1 MMPLEFN
8 PESGTVVAAEAWT
21 MAEIDV
27 AMEGILTRFSSRLPL
42 DFQAHIVLKPNLNND
57 LVALT
62 GNSTDLRVMAALIE
76 GLQRR
81 GFERITIADGSN
93 VGVERRDIDTFKRLR
108 VSALAERLGVDTVN
122 LNKDPGRRVKLH
134 GGAEPRISKLVEE
147 CDFLISVP
155 TIKTHVEAGLSCAMK
170 NWVGIVVG
178 QDKRQMHLA
187 INRNIQAIHE
197 HVAPD
202 LVVVDGIIGMEG
214 NGPGDGDPVRLG
226 LLLGASS
233 APLCDLVV
241 AKMMGLE
248 IDRIP
253 YLGHALERGMLT
265 PADVTAVDG
274 EIQCHRSIE
283 PAPERSRL
291 AVLSEDPRLAWLKR
305 AARPLTDKPGVAKAA
320 YRLGVIQ
327 DVYSPVDDGVQGV
340 KRTRSDCGTCSAC
353 ADACPTRLPLER
365 IGVDTQPPDC
375 IGCLYCWWV
384 CPDDVITLDGPL
396 EAMVRQAD
404 RYKAVISG
412 L

>member
-1 MMPLEFN
+1 
-8 PESGTVVAAEAWT
+8 
-21 MAEIDV
+21 
-27 AMEGILTRFSSRLPL
+27 MEGILSRFSERLPPDL
-42 DFQAHIVLKPNLNND
+42 QAHIVLKPNLNND

-62 GNSTDLRVMAALIE
+62 GNSTDLRVLAALIE

-108 VSALAERLGVDTVN
+108 VSGLAERLGVGTVN

-134 GGAEPRISKLVEE
+134 GGAEPRISKIVEE

-178 QDKRQMHLA
+178 QDKRQMHRA
-187 INRNIQAIHE
+187 INQNIQAIHE
-197 HVAPD
+197 YVTPD

-226 LLLGASS
+226 LLLGATS
-233 APLCDLVV
+233 AALCDLVV
-241 AKMMGLE
+241 AQMVGLE
-248 IDRIP
+248 LERIP

-265 PADVTAVDG
+265 EADVAVVSDTV
-274 EIQCHRSIE
+274 QCHRSIQ

-305 AARPLTDKPGVAKAA
+305 AARPLTDKPGIAKAA

-340 KRTRSDCGTCSAC
+340 KRAQSDCGPCTAC
-353 ADACPTRLPLER
+353 ADACPTRLPLDR
-365 IGVDTQPPDC
+365 IGLDTEPPDC

-384 CPDDVITLDGPL
+384 CPDDVISLDGPL
-396 EAMVRQAD
+396 EAMVRQAE
-404 RYKAVISG
+404 RYKAAISG

>member
-1 MMPLEFN
+1 
-8 PESGTVVAAEAWT
+8 
-21 MAEIDV
+21 MAEIDE
-27 AMEGILTRFSSRLPL
+27 AMEGILVGFSDRLPS
-42 DFQAHIVLKPNLNND
+42 DRNAHIVLKPNLNND

-62 GNSTDLRVMAALIE
+62 GNSTDLRVLAALIA

-108 VSALAERLGVDTVN
+108 VSGLAERLGVDTVN
-122 LNKDPGRRVKLH
+122 LNKDPGRKIRLH
-134 GGAEPRISKLVEE
+134 GGAEPRISKTVEE

-178 QDKRQMHLA
+178 QEKRQMHRA

-197 HVAPD
+197 HVTPD

-226 LLLGASS
+226 LLLGATS

-241 AKMMGLE
+241 ARLVGLDRE
-248 IDRIP
+248 RIP
-253 YLGHALERGMLT
+253 YLGHAIERGMLT
-265 PADVTAVDG
+265 VDDVAAV
-274 EIQCHRSIE
+274 EAEVECHRAVA

-305 AARPLTDKPGVAKAA
+305 AARPLTDRPGVADAA

-327 DVYSPVDDGVQGV
+327 DVYNPVDDGVEGV
-340 KRTRSDCGTCSAC
+340 KRTQSDCGPCTAC

-365 IGVDTQPPDC
+365 IGLDTEPPDC

-384 CPDDVITLDGPL
+384 CPDDVIALDGPL